1 MQLKIESS
9 ETKLR
14 TYWQWMGGNR
24 CNDWHGTDRG
34 SSGGAEGG
42 RRRQC
47 NDIFLLS
54 LFQTFAVFSMFYS
67 PFWLISRRLNFVS
80 RRFGVLCQFHLRK
93 WCLRRWNWQSI
104 TKRRQI
110 IFRRQGITHI
120 KEYNICLLS
129 CLIMF
134 SQLHRLY
141 CVGYVLVYYSEIWF
155 IKYCPSFVKRLTAT
169 LS

>member
-1 MQLKIESS
+1 MNGWKPS
-9 ETKLR
+9 
-14 TYWQWMGGNR
+14 
-24 CNDWHGTDRG
+24 NDWRGTDRG
-34 SSGGAEGG
+34 SSEGAEGG

-54 LFQTFAVFSMFYS
+54 LFQTFAVFWMFYS
-67 PFWLISRRLNFVS
+67 SFSLISRRLNFVC

-93 WCLRRWNWQSI
+93 WCLWRWNWHSI
-104 TKRRQI
+104 PKRRHI
-110 IFRRQGITHI
+110 IFWRQGITHI
-120 KEYNICLLS
+120 KEYNIFLLS

-141 CVGYVLVYYSEIWF
+141 CVGYVRVYYSEIWF